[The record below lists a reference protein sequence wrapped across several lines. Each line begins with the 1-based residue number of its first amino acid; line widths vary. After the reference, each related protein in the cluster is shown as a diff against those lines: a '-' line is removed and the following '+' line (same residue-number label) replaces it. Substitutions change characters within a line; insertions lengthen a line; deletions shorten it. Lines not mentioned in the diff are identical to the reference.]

1 MCFSF
6 IRSELTVDQL
16 LVEIAQHIHQVFTGF
31 FWQDLPREGS
41 LIFIAGK
48 GEAHSELWRG
58 WEARTNMNS
67 GRAGGETTL
76 MLFDW

>member
-1 MCFSF
+1 MFFSF

-31 FWQDLPREGS
+31 LWQDLPREGS

-48 GEAHSELWRG
+48 GEAYSELWRG
-58 WEARTNMNS
+58 QNQHEQ
-67 GRAGGETTL
+67 RAGRGG
-76 MLFDW
+76 DHPNAV